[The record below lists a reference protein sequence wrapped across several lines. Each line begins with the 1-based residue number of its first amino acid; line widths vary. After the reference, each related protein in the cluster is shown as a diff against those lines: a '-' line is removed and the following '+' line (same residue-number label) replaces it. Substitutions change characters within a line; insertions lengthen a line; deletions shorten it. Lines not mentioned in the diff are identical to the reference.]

1 MNESPGKS
9 SLHTRAFG
17 PGIPVL
23 AATWL
28 LLLLT
33 ACQQSDLPVEQ
44 LLRPVRF
51 FTVADDQVG
60 RNRSFSGT
68 SKSTQESRL
77 SFKVAGTVTSVPA
90 QIGQQLKKG
99 DLIAQLDA
107 ANFMLQVEQAQA
119 SLAKAQAGERNAN
132 SNYERTKGLYANDNA
147 SLNELDSS
155 RAGAESA
162 KAQVRAAG
170 KALEIARL
178 NESYTRLYASAIC
191 SIASID
197 IEINENVTAGRQIAI
212 VSCGDE
218 FEVLLDVPESI
229 IAGIDQNTPVS
240 IFFSAI
246 SGVQFSG
253 TVTKISTAGSSAAFP
268 VVVHVNEKHP
278 ALRSGLAAEVT
289 FQFDLPAAGGSYVL
303 PVAAIIHDP
312 GGTFVYIAEPGG
324 TQGEAIV
331 TRRAVTLGELTR
343 VGIEVLEG
351 LSPGDR
357 VITAGVSVI
366 REGQRVLIP

>member
-1 MNESPGKS
+1 MNLIFEIRNSRRQIALS
-9 SLHTRAFG
+9 CFVVMSAVTL
-17 PGIPVL
+17 L
-23 AATWL
+23 AG
-28 LLLLT
+28 
-33 ACQQSDLPVEQ
+33 CQKNEAPAEQ
-44 LLRPVRF
+44 PLRPVRYF
-51 FTVADDQVG
+51 SVAEDQVG

-68 SKSTQESRL
+68 LKSTQESRL

-99 DLIAQLDA
+99 DLIAQVDA
-107 ANFMLQVEQAQA
+107 ANFALQVEQAQA
-119 SLAKAQAGERNAN
+119 SLVEAQAGERNAN

-147 SLNELDSS
+147 SLNDLDSA
-155 RAGAESA
+155 RAGAESV
-162 KAQVRAAG
+162 KAQARAAN

-178 NESYTRLYASAIC
+178 NESYTRLYATDNC

-218 FEVLLDVPESI
+218 FEVSLDVPESI
-229 IAGIDQNTPVS
+229 ISGIDQNTPVS
-240 IFFSAI
+240 ISFSAI

-253 TVTKISTAGSSAAFP
+253 SVTKVSTAGSSAAFP
-268 VVVHVNEKHP
+268 VVVHVHEKHP
-278 ALRSGLAAEVT
+278 SFRSGLAAEVT
-289 FQFDLPAAGGSYVL
+289 FQFDLPAAGNSYVL
-303 PVAAIIHDP
+303 PVAAIINDP
-312 GGTFVYIAEPGG
+312 DGTFVFIADPDGDAN
-324 TQGEAIV
+324 EAV
-331 TRRAVTLGELTR
+331 VKRRKVSLGELTR
-343 VGIEVLEG
+343 VGVEVLEG